1 MIIPDTNLLLYAEVS
16 SFPAHAVARS
26 WWEDC
31 LNGSEEVGLAPV
43 AFFGFLR
50 LVTNPRI
57 FSPAI
62 DIDVAV
68 RRVEAWLAF
77 AHVRVLV
84 PGPRHL
90 EIAFRLLRA
99 AGTAANLTT
108 DVQLAAFA
116 LENNATLCSNDADFA
131 RFSGLTLLNPLDET

>member
-1 MIIPDTNLLLYAEVS
+1 VIVPDTNILLYAEVS
-16 SFPAHAVARS
+16 SFPGHAVART
-26 WWEDC
+26 WWERA
-31 LNGSEEVGLAPV
+31 LSGTEAVGLAPV

-62 DIDVAV
+62 DVDIAI
-68 RRVEAWLAF
+68 RRVETWLAF
-77 AHVRVLV
+77 PHVRVLV

-99 AGTAANLTT
+99 AGTGANLTT

-116 LENNATLCSNDADFA
+116 LENNATLCSNDADFG
-131 RFSGLTLLNPLDET
+131 RFSGLSLENPLEE